1 MEDFDEQ
8 NKDNNVYLSINEL
21 KKSYN
26 EKVAIAIKLY
36 CQFGYSTSE
45 KLKKWIKSSNI
56 DESLL
61 EIIDTIDNKC

>member
-26 EKVAIAIKLY
+26 EK
-36 CQFGYSTSE
+36 
-45 KLKKWIKSSNI
+45 
-56 DESLL
+56 LL
-61 EIIDTIDNKC
+61 